1 MTEPMMK
8 KYWFTARPPIFRW
21 LGVVA
26 LWLALCFPVCTLA
39 DTPGWWKRN
48 NLRVVQTNLP
58 DFVAAEID
66 PERFVTD
73 LVEMSANTLIINV
86 GGIMAFYPTELE
98 YHYRNPHAAD
108 NLIGDIVRKCHERGI
123 KVIVRVDFSRLHR
136 QVFDKHPDW
145 CYQSVEGERMVNDDI
160 YVVSINAPYVQ
171 EKAFEIIQEI
181 MDTYP
186 IDGIFLNMPGYQ
198 TSNAYTGEYFGI
210 DHNPF
215 ERERFAKF
223 SGGLELPVKEDR
235 QDPVYLRYL
244 EYRQDVLDRWAER
257 LHRVVKGKNPQI
269 AICTYTDKYV
279 DIIRHE
285 SQRNASPPYWP
296 YTASDNVANTLG
308 TYPGHIVSNASIQQL
323 SFRSRFNAV
332 EPEEVRIRLYENIAN
347 GSGLDVSMMG
357 QIAGNPDARNFDVMR
372 EVYRFHR
379 DHERY
384 YGRYTA
390 DAKVAVL
397 SPNLWVHGDLAEE
410 YRGLQLMLREAHI
423 PFDIIGHQTL
433 HRQPERLKQY
443 QAIVVPSIVAFH
455 AADLAALSAAAK
467 TGTSLVATNRAF
479 ANHPEFLEEFFG
491 AVCVEDSYD
500 GTGNYLR
507 VDAQDGFAGLPKQT
521 MVSWQYNLSL
531 YKFPSAKTLFPILSK
546 GRPGPPENVGG
557 HDDTG
562 YAAVGLKTIGESTH
576 ILLPGHI
583 GKLYFQ
589 SGYEQYREL
598 WLALLKMAYPQ
609 AAETIKTNA
618 PAKVELVWKAFQWND
633 GNETERQ
640 QPDGHILH
648 LVNLSGYNGNT
659 YFAPYPI
666 HGIDLDVELARKPAK
681 VYTLK
686 GNIELPFSWA
696 NNRLAFSLPR
706 LGDYEAVVVIPDE
719 SSL

>member
-1 MTEPMMK
+1 MIKPMTK
-8 KYWFTARPPIFRW
+8 QHYWLLAA
-21 LGVVA
+21 A
-26 LWLALCFPVCTLA
+26 LWLALWLPVYASA
-39 DTPGWWKRN
+39 DTPEWWKRN

-58 DFVAAEID
+58 AFVAADIE
-66 PERFVTD
+66 PEQFVAD
-73 LVEMSANTLIINV
+73 LVDMAANTLIINV
-86 GGIMAFYPTELE
+86 GGIMAFYPTELD
-98 YHYRNPHAAD
+98 YHYRNPYAAD
-108 NLIGDIVRKCHERGI
+108 NLIGDIIQKCHEHGI
-123 KVIVRVDFSRLHR
+123 KVIVRVDFSRLHK
-136 QVFDKHPDW
+136 QIFEKHPNW
-145 CYQSVEGERMVNDDI
+145 CYRSANGERMVNDDI

-181 MDTYP
+181 MDNYP

-215 ERERFAKF
+215 ERERFAEF

-235 QDPVYLRYL
+235 ADPVYRRYL
-244 EYRQDVLDRWAER
+244 EYRQDVLDRWAKR
-257 LHRVVKGKNPQI
+257 LHEVVKGKSSQI
-269 AICTYTDKYV
+269 AICTYTDNYV

-285 SQRNASPPYWP
+285 SQRNASIPYWP

-308 TYPGHIVSNASIQQL
+308 TYPNHIVSNASIQQL

-372 EVYRFHR
+372 QVYRFHR

-384 YGRYTA
+384 YGRYTSEA
-390 DAKVAVL
+390 RVAVL
-397 SPNLWVHGDLAEE
+397 SPALWVHGDLADE

-443 QAIVVPSIVAFH
+443 RAIVVPSIAGFSE
-455 AADLAALSAAAK
+455 AGLAALTAAAK
-467 TGTSLVATNRAF
+467 DSTSLVATNLAF
-479 ANHPEFLEEFFG
+479 ANHPDFLREFFG
-491 AVCVEDSYD
+491 AVCVEEKYD

-507 VDAQDGFAGLPKQT
+507 VDAQDGFAGLPDQT
-521 MVSWQYNLSL
+521 MMSWQYNLAR
-531 YKFPSAKTLFPILSK
+531 YEFPTAKTLFPILSK

-557 HDDTG
+557 HEDTG
-562 YAAVGLKTIGESTH
+562 YAAAGLKTVGKQTH
-576 ILLPGHI
+576 VLLPGHI

-589 SGYEQYREL
+589 SGYEQYKAL
-598 WLALLKMAYPQ
+598 WLKLLEIAYPQ
-609 AAETIKTNA
+609 AGETISTNA
-618 PAKVELVWKAFQWND
+618 PAKVELLWKAFQWND
-633 GNETERQ
+633 GDSAAAD

-648 LVNLSGYNGNT
+648 LINLSGYNGNT
-659 YFAPYPI
+659 FFRPYPI
-666 HGIDLDVELARKPAK
+666 HDIEVDIELAEKPAK

-686 GNIELPFSWA
+686 GNIELPFSWK
-696 NNRLAFSLPR
+696 NNRLTFSLPH
-706 LGDYEAVVVIPDE
+706 LEDYEAVVAIPE
-719 SSL
+719 